1 MDSPYAY
8 RHESSG
14 TVAAP
19 PAVLFEHLDD
29 HARMSEHMS
38 KRSWKMGWGRMAI
51 EFDAGKG
58 REVGSH
64 IRLAGRAFGFWL
76 ELEEVV
82 TERIPP
88 HRKVW
93 QTVGNPRLLVIGG
106 YEMGFELTPLDDR
119 TVLRVFIAYSLPASG
134 FERVLGSM
142 FASSYAAW
150 CTRKMVDDAARRFPA
165 GVLPRLPRGLE
176 DR

>member
-1 MDSPYAY
+1 MKARSEEEDLNLDATYTH

-19 PAVLFEHLDD
+19 PDVVFDHLDD

-38 KRSWKMGWGRMAI
+38 RRSWKTGWGRMTI
-51 EFDAGKG
+51 DFDAGKG

-64 IRLAGRAFGFWL
+64 IRLAGRAFGLWL

-82 TERIPP
+82 NERRPP

-93 QTVGNPRLLVIGG
+93 QTVGNPRLLVIGS
-106 YEMGFELTPLDDR
+106 YEMGFELSPVGDR
-119 TVLRVFIAYSLPASG
+119 TALRVFIAYSLPRSG
-134 FERVLGSM
+134 FERVLGSI
-142 FASSYAAW
+142 FASSYAVW
-150 CTRKMVDDAARRFPA
+150 CTRKMVDDAAERFKK
-165 GVLPRLPRGLE
+165 E
-176 DR
+176 S